1 MIEMHPSGHLVV
13 GNVIGSAATATA
25 SSRLVGKLI
34 QGCGVK
40 GDYSLTTV
48 KEEGGPVIHCVFA
61 DKADADELSDVVS
74 ARTVGKYTGWASQRA
89 FIIDEGTRSA
99 ISDVLETAPL

>member
-1 MIEMHPSGHLVV
+1 MIEMHPSGHLVF
-13 GNVIGSAATATA
+13 GNVVGGTATA
-25 SSRLVGKLI
+25 SSRLVANLI
-34 QGCGVK
+34 LGCGVK

-61 DKADADELSDVVS
+61 NKADADEFSDVVS
-74 ARTVGKYTGWASQRA
+74 ARTVGKYPGWASQQA

-99 ISDVLETAPL
+99 ITDVLETAHL